1 MDAKPIIVADNDSE
15 KLKKSF
21 GKFLRT
27 MRIVSAILIVL
38 GILFAVGGFSMVDS
52 LGPYADDSEKLIAV
66 AGISIGFVAVL
77 AGVFCPILQKK
88 TIENGAKSQDLRIY
102 ADHIEGKGTLV
113 SGATQTLMAFNETYD
128 KIGSVSTTE
137 THVSFNMKNGN
148 SIRCIALNAD
158 DISNFVRNKL
168 N

>member
-1 MDAKPIIVADNDSE
+1 
-15 KLKKSF
+15 
-21 GKFLRT
+21 
-27 MRIVSAILIVL
+27 
-38 GILFAVGGFSMVDS
+38 MVDS

-128 KIGSVSTTE
+128 KIESVSTTE